1 MRLAIMQPY
10 VFPYLGYFQLVQAV
24 DRFIFYDDVN
34 FIKRG
39 WIHRNNIL
47 VNGSA
52 HRFTIPLDRASQSK
66 LINEVMLHP
75 VEYLAWREKFLKT
88 LHQSYKNAPCFAPVY
103 ALVAEVLTSAQGS
116 IADLTINS
124 VVSVSQYL
132 KLKTN
137 TDFIRASDLSYN
149 RSLRGPDKI
158 LALCQQQDAT
168 LYINPIGGQ
177 ELYEAGPF
185 EENNIA
191 LCFIQSQSVSYQQLA
206 EPFVPHL
213 SIIDILM
220 FNTVA
225 EVQALLPQ
233 YHLITH

>member
-24 DRFIFYDDVN
+24 DQFVFYDDVN

-47 VNGSA
+47 VNSHS
-52 HRFTIPLDRASQSK
+52 HRFTVPLKRASQSK

-75 VEYLAWREKFLKT
+75 VEYPAWREKFLKT
-88 LHQSYKNAPCFAPVY
+88 LHQSYKNAPQFESVY
-103 ALVAEVLTSAQGS
+103 ALVTEVLTAEQDS
-116 IADLTINS
+116 IANLTINS
-124 VVSVSQYL
+124 IKSVSQYL
-132 KLKTN
+132 QLDN
-137 TDFIRASDLSYN
+137 NFIHSSGLSYD

-158 LALCQQQDAT
+158 LALCQQQGAAM
-168 LYINPIGGQ
+168 YINPIGGQ
-177 ELYEAGPF
+177 ELYDAALF
-185 EENNIA
+185 EESNIA
-191 LCFIQSQSVSYQQLA
+191 LRFIQSQPVSYQQFA

-213 SIIDILM
+213 SIIDVLM

-225 EVQALLPQ
+225 EVRALLPQ
-233 YHLITH
+233 YQLITH

>member
-47 VNGSA
+47 VNGKA

-75 VEYLAWREKFLKT
+75 VEYPAWREKFLKT
-88 LHQSYKNAPCFAPVY
+88 LHQSYKNAPHFEAVY
-103 ALVAEVLTSAQGS
+103 ALVAEVLTSTAGS
-116 IADLTINS
+116 IADLAIRS
-124 VVSVSQYL
+124 VVLVSQYL
-132 KLKTN
+132 GLDTQSV
-137 TDFIRASDLSYN
+137 RSSGLSYD
-149 RSLRGPDKI
+149 RSLKGPDKI
-158 LALCQQQDAT
+158 LALCRQQEAQM
-168 LYINPIGGQ
+168 YINPIGGQ
-177 ELYEAGPF
+177 ELYEAQPF
-185 EENNIA
+185 EEDNIA
-191 LCFIQSQSVSYQQLA
+191 LRFIQSQPVTYQQFGSD
-206 EPFVPHL
+206 FVPYL
-213 SIIDILM
+213 SMIDMLM

-225 EVQALLPQ
+225 QVHALLHH
-233 YHLITH
+233 YELIHH